1 MERDIYSEISLIL
14 KSGIPA
20 EELRE
25 RLADYHDNDIAIVI
39 HDLEKEER
47 LKIYPKLGEEKVSE
61 IFSYLDDVED
71 FIEEVGLK
79 KAADIIELMDSD
91 DAIDVL
97 EELDEEDRIAIIEE
111 MDEEIVED
119 INLITQYEEDEIGS
133 IMTTNYIEI
142 NKNYTIKEAMKSMV
156 SQAADNDNVSI
167 IFVSNDDETYY
178 GSIDLRDLIITR
190 YDKNLDDIIKTSYPV
205 LHANDLISDCINDL
219 KEYSL
224 ELYPVLNSDNKLIGV
239 ITSNDIV
246 ETVDEELTDDYAKLA
261 GLTETNEL
269 DEKTIVSVK
278 KRIPW
283 LVILVAMGLG
293 VSLLISSF
301 EDVVKSI
308 PMIVFF
314 QSLILGMAGN
324 TGTQSLAVTIR
335 TISDEDL
342 TKGTVFKMIFKE
354 IKIGFLNGL
363 IIGTLSF
370 IILYLFL
377 SITQTEIIPNKG
389 YIVLDAIKVCGSVSI
404 SLVGAM
410 LMSSIIG
417 TFMPLFF
424 KKVHIDPAVASGPFI
439 TTIIDIISIVI
450 YYGLASILFH
460 TLL

>member
-14 KSGIPA
+14 KSEISA

-133 IMTTNYIEI
+133 IMTTNYILI

-167 IFVSNDDETYY
+167 IFVSNNDETYY

-205 LHANDLISDCINDL
+205 LHATDLISDCINDL

-224 ELYPVLNSDNKLIGV
+224 ELYPVLDNENKLIGV

-261 GLTETNEL
+261 GLTETDEL
-269 DEKTIVSVK
+269 Q
-278 KRIPW
+278 R
-283 LVILVAMGLG
+283 
-293 VSLLISSF
+293 
-301 EDVVKSI
+301 
-308 PMIVFF
+308 
-314 QSLILGMAGN
+314 
-324 TGTQSLAVTIR
+324 
-335 TISDEDL
+335 
-342 TKGTVFKMIFKE
+342 
-354 IKIGFLNGL
+354 
-363 IIGTLSF
+363 
-370 IILYLFL
+370 
-377 SITQTEIIPNKG
+377 
-389 YIVLDAIKVCGSVSI
+389 
-404 SLVGAM
+404 
-410 LMSSIIG
+410 
-417 TFMPLFF
+417 
-424 KKVHIDPAVASGPFI
+424 HH
-439 TTIIDIISIVI
+439 
-450 YYGLASILFH
+450 ILFMGAFI
-460 TLL
+460 LA

>member
-1 MERDIYSEISLIL
+1 MERDIYSKISLIL
-14 KSGIPA
+14 KSKIPA

-283 LVILVAMGLG
+283 LVILVVMGLG

-342 TKGTVFKMIFKE
+342 TKRTVFKMIFKE

-389 YIVLDAIKVCGSVSI
+389 YIVLDVIKVCGSVSI

-424 KKVHIDPAVASGPFI
+424 KKIHIDPAVASGPFI

>member
-14 KSGIPA
+14 KSEISA

-133 IMTTNYIEI
+133 IMTTNYILI

-205 LHANDLISDCINDL
+205 LHATDLISDCINDL

-224 ELYPVLNSDNKLIGV
+224 ELYPVLDNENKLIGV

-261 GLTETNEL
+261 GLTETDEL

-335 TISDEDL
+335 TISDEEL
-342 TKGTVFKMIFKE
+342 NKTIIFKMIFKE

-363 IIGTLSF
+363 IIGSLSF
-370 IILYLFL
+370 LILFGFLYL
-377 SITQTEIIPNKG
+377 TKTEVIPNNG
-389 YIVLDAIKVCGSVSI
+389 FIMLDALKVCGSVSI
-404 SLVGAM
+404 SLLGAM
-410 LMSSIIG
+410 LMSSVIG

-424 KKVHIDPAVASGPFI
+424 KKINIDPAVASGPFI
-439 TTIIDIISIVI
+439 TTIIDIISIII
-450 YYGLASILFH
+450 YYGLASLLFNIL
-460 TLL
+460 L

>member
-424 KKVHIDPAVASGPFI
+424 KKIHIDPAVASGPFI

>member
-14 KSGIPA
+14 KSEIPA

-190 YDKNLDDIIKTSYPV
+190 YDQNLDDIIKTSYPV

-301 EDVVKSI
+301 EDIVKSI

-424 KKVHIDPAVASGPFI
+424 KKIHIDPAVASGPFI

>member
-14 KSGIPA
+14 KSEISA

-133 IMTTNYIEI
+133 IMTTNYILI

-167 IFVSNDDETYY
+167 IFVSNNDETYY

-205 LHANDLISDCINDL
+205 LHATDLISDCINDL

-224 ELYPVLNSDNKLIGV
+224 ELYPVLDNENKLIGV

-261 GLTETNEL
+261 GLTETDEL

-335 TISDEDL
+335 TISNEEL
-342 TKGTVFKMIFKE
+342 NKTIIFKMIFKE

-363 IIGTLSF
+363 IIGSLSF
-370 IILYLFL
+370 LILFGFLYL
-377 SITQTEIIPNKG
+377 TKTEVIPNNG
-389 YIVLDAIKVCGSVSI
+389 FIMLDALKVCGSVSI
-404 SLVGAM
+404 SLLGAM
-410 LMSSIIG
+410 LMSSVIG

-424 KKVHIDPAVASGPFI
+424 KKINIDPAVASGPFI
-439 TTIIDIISIVI
+439 TTIIDIISIII
-450 YYGLASILFH
+450 YYGLASLLFNV
-460 TLL
+460 LL

>member
-14 KSGIPA
+14 KSEMSA

-111 MDEEIVED
+111 MNEEIVED
-119 INLITQYEEDEIGS
+119 INLITQYGEDEIGS
-133 IMTTNYIEI
+133 IMTTNYIVI
-142 NKNYTIKEAMKSMV
+142 NKNCTIKEAMKSMV
-156 SQAADNDNVSI
+156 NQAADNDNVSI
-167 IFVSNDDETYY
+167 IFVCNDDETYY

-190 YDKNLDDIIKTSYPV
+190 YDKSLDDIIKTSYPV

-224 ELYPVLNSDNKLIGV
+224 ELYPVLDNENRLIGV

-261 GLTETNEL
+261 GLTETDEL
-269 DEKTIVSVK
+269 DEKTIISVK

-335 TISDEDL
+335 TISNEEL
-342 TKGTVFKMIFKE
+342 NKSTILKMIFKE

-363 IIGTLSF
+363 IIGSLSF
-370 IILYLFL
+370 MILFGFLYLTK
-377 SITQTEIIPNKG
+377 SEVVPNNG
-389 YIVLDAIKVCGSVSI
+389 FVILDALKVCGSVSI
-404 SLVGAM
+404 SLLGAM
-410 LMSSIIG
+410 VMSSIIG

-424 KKVHIDPAVASGPFI
+424 KKINIDPAVASGPFI
-439 TTIIDIISIVI
+439 TTIIDIISIII
-450 YYGLASILFH
+450 YYGLASILFNV
-460 TLL
+460 LL

>member
-142 NKNYTIKEAMKSMV
+142 NKNFTIKEAMKSMV

-370 IILYLFL
+370 SILYLFL

-389 YIVLDAIKVCGSVSI
+389 YIVLDAIKVCSSVSI

>member
-1 MERDIYSEISLIL
+1 MLQSGLTSLNMINSML
-14 KSGIPA
+14 QGNANGHLSYGYQKNNEPP
-20 EELRE
+20 
-25 RLADYHDNDIAIVI
+25 VI
-39 HDLEKEER
+39 
-47 LKIYPKLGEEKVSE
+47 
-61 IFSYLDDVED
+61 
-71 FIEEVGLK
+71 
-79 KAADIIELMDSD
+79 
-91 DAIDVL
+91 
-97 EELDEEDRIAIIEE
+97 
-111 MDEEIVED
+111 
-119 INLITQYEEDEIGS
+119 
-133 IMTTNYIEI
+133 
-142 NKNYTIKEAMKSMV
+142 KNYTIKEAMKSMG

-370 IILYLFL
+370 SILYLFL

-389 YIVLDAIKVCGSVSI
+389 YIVLDAIKVCSSVSI

>member
-1 MERDIYSEISLIL
+1 MVERDIYSEISLIL

-246 ETVDEELTDDYAKLA
+246 ETVDEEL
-261 GLTETNEL
+261 
-269 DEKTIVSVK
+269 
-278 KRIPW
+278 
-283 LVILVAMGLG
+283 
-293 VSLLISSF
+293 
-301 EDVVKSI
+301 
-308 PMIVFF
+308 
-314 QSLILGMAGN
+314 
-324 TGTQSLAVTIR
+324 
-335 TISDEDL
+335 
-342 TKGTVFKMIFKE
+342 
-354 IKIGFLNGL
+354 
-363 IIGTLSF
+363 
-370 IILYLFL
+370 
-377 SITQTEIIPNKG
+377 
-389 YIVLDAIKVCGSVSI
+389 
-404 SLVGAM
+404 
-410 LMSSIIG
+410 
-417 TFMPLFF
+417 
-424 KKVHIDPAVASGPFI
+424 
-439 TTIIDIISIVI
+439 
-450 YYGLASILFH
+450 
-460 TLL
+460 

>member
-1 MERDIYSEISLIL
+1 MERDIYSEISLLL
-14 KSGIPA
+14 KSDCSP
-20 EELRE
+20 EELRLKLE
-25 RLADYHDNDIAIVI
+25 DYHDNDIAVVI
-39 HDLEKEER
+39 YNLEKEER

-61 IFSYLDDVED
+61 IFSYLDDVDE
-71 FIEEVGLK
+71 FIEEIGIE

-91 DAIDVL
+91 DAVEVL
-97 EELDEEDRIAIIEE
+97 DELDEEDRIAIIEE
-111 MDEEIVED
+111 MDKESVED
-119 INLITQYEEDEIGS
+119 IELINQYEDDQIGS
-133 IMTTNYIEI
+133 IMTTNYILI
-142 NKNYTIKEAMKSMV
+142 NKNYSIKESMKSTV
-156 SQAADNDNVSI
+156 SQAAENDNVSV
-167 IFVSNDDETYY
+167 IFVSNDDESYY
-178 GSIDLRDLIITR
+178 GSIDLRDLIIAR
-190 YDKNLDDIIKTSYPV
+190 YDTNLESIVKTSYPV
-205 LHANDLISDCINDL
+205 LYAKDKISEYINDI

-224 ELYPVLNSDNKLIGV
+224 EIYPVLDDSNKLIGV

-246 ETVDEELTDDYAKLA
+246 ETIDEELTDDYAKLA
-261 GLTETNEL
+261 GLTETDEL
-269 DEKTIVSVK
+269 DEKTIDSVK

-301 EDVVKSI
+301 EEVVKTI

-335 TISDEDL
+335 TISEEEL

-363 IIGTLSF
+363 IIGSISF
-370 IILYLFL
+370 VLLYLFL
-377 SITQTEIIPNKG
+377 YLAKVEIIPDKG
-389 YIVLDAIKVCGSVSI
+389 YVVIDAIKVCMSVSI

-424 KKVHIDPAVASGPFI
+424 KKIHIDPAVASGPFI

-450 YYGLASILFH
+450 YYGLASLLFH

>member
-14 KSGIPA
+14 KSEISA

-133 IMTTNYIEI
+133 IMTTNYILI

-167 IFVSNDDETYY
+167 IFVSNNDETYY

-205 LHANDLISDCINDL
+205 LHATDLISDCINDL

-224 ELYPVLNSDNKLIGV
+224 ELYPVLDNENKLIGV

-261 GLTETNEL
+261 GLTETDEL

-335 TISDEDL
+335 TISNEEL
-342 TKGTVFKMIFKE
+342 NKTVIFKMIFKE

-363 IIGTLSF
+363 IIGSLSF
-370 IILYLFL
+370 LILFGFLYL
-377 SITQTEIIPNKG
+377 TKTEVIPNNG
-389 YIVLDAIKVCGSVSI
+389 FIMLDALKVCGSVSI
-404 SLVGAM
+404 SLLGAM
-410 LMSSIIG
+410 LMSSVIG

-424 KKVHIDPAVASGPFI
+424 KKINIDPAVASGPFI
-439 TTIIDIISIVI
+439 TTIIDIISIII
-450 YYGLASILFH
+450 YYGLASLLFNV
-460 TLL
+460 LL

>member
-14 KSGIPA
+14 KSEIPA

-133 IMTTNYIEI
+133 IMTTNYILI

-167 IFVSNDDETYY
+167 IFVSNNDETYY

-205 LHANDLISDCINDL
+205 LHATDLISDCINDL

-224 ELYPVLNSDNKLIGV
+224 ELYPVLDNENKLIGV

-261 GLTETNEL
+261 GLTETDEL

-335 TISDEDL
+335 TISNEEL
-342 TKGTVFKMIFKE
+342 NKTVIFKMIFKE

-363 IIGTLSF
+363 IIGSLSF
-370 IILYLFL
+370 LILFGFLYL
-377 SITQTEIIPNKG
+377 TKTEVIPNNG
-389 YIVLDAIKVCGSVSI
+389 FIMLDALKVCGSVSI
-404 SLVGAM
+404 SLLGAM
-410 LMSSIIG
+410 LMSSVIG

-424 KKVHIDPAVASGPFI
+424 KKINIDPAVASGPFI
-439 TTIIDIISIVI
+439 TTIIDIISIII
-450 YYGLASILFH
+450 YYGLASLLFNV
-460 TLL
+460 LL

>member
-14 KSGIPA
+14 KSGISA

-119 INLITQYEEDEIGS
+119 INLITQYEEEEIGS

-142 NKNYTIKEAMKSMV
+142 NKNYTIKEAMKSMI

-377 SITQTEIIPNKG
+377 SLTKTEIIPNKG
-389 YIVLDAIKVCGSVSI
+389 YAVLDAIKVCGSVSI

-424 KKVHIDPAVASGPFI
+424 KKIHIDPAVASGPFI